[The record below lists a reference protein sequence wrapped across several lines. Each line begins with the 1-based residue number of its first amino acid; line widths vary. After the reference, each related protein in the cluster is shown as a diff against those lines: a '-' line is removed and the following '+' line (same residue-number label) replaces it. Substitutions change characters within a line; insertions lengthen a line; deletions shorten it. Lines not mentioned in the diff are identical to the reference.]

1 MAQLTLEKL
10 ASAIIQLKREN
21 ENLAEELRVVKEY
34 LRKQHKLIKLINLAK
49 KTKHESSN
57 RTSINPVSIIKSSSN

>member
-34 LRKQHKLIKLINLAK
+34 LRKQHKLK
-49 KTKHESSN
+49 K
-57 RTSINPVSIIKSSSN
+57 